1 MARTT
6 EEKAKRARDGAED
19 AVYKPVRG
27 SKKARSASNRKRPN
41 AEQSLPQKELQKK
54 KLPRRTSLRSAER
67 RGNTNPFRKKI
78 RLSSGGRSGKKSMSR
93 QSPRT
98 GGAPSAARATQG

>member
-27 SKKARSASNRKRPN
+27 AKKPSASNRKRPN

-54 KLPRRTSLRSAER
+54 KLPRRTSLRNAER
-67 RGNTNPFRKKI
+67 RENMNPCRRKT
-78 RLSSGGRSGKKSMSR
+78 RRSSGGRSGKKSMSR

>member
-27 SKKARSASNRKRPN
+27 AKKPIRIDSETPERGTMNPCQRKT
-41 AEQSLPQKELQKK
+41 
-54 KLPRRTSLRSAER
+54 RR
-67 RGNTNPFRKKI
+67 
-78 RLSSGGRSGKKSMSR
+78 SSGGRSGKRNMSQ